1 MTGGHSKRCSVML
14 RARRTCR
21 NVMLVAITGGGGATV
36 EPPPA
41 GNFKLPNTKFS
52 AMTLTRTTS
61 FKQQLLKLA
70 QDPWEQQEIRIRV
83 MTLHRSQKQVPLDL
97 HVSQFIIFTPKSAE
111 IHRDGQLY
119 STRKV
124 LLHATY

>member
-1 MTGGHSKRCSVML
+1 
-14 RARRTCR
+14 
-21 NVMLVAITGGGGATV
+21 
-36 EPPPA
+36 
-41 GNFKLPNTKFS
+41 
-52 AMTLTRTTS
+52 MTLTRTTS

-83 MTLHRSQKQVPLDL
+83 MTLHRSQKQVPFDL
-97 HVSQFIIFTPKSAE
+97 HVSQFIIFTPKSTE

-124 LLHATY
+124 SLHATY